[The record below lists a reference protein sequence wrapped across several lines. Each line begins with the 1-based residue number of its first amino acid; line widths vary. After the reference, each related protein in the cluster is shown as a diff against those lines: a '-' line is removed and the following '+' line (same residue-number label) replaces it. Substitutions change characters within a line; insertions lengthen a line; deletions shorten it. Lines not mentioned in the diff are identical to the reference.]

1 MGMLQVYGIAGAVL
15 FATGVALVATR
26 RNAVMAL
33 IGIELI
39 FNAANVNLVAFASF
53 DPAAEG
59 YTASL
64 FVMAIAAAEAAVA
77 LALILNMFKRF
88 RTVDLRR
95 LRELKG

>member
-1 MGMLQVYGIAGAVL
+1 MLQVYGIAGALL
-15 FATGVALVATR
+15 FATGIALVATR

-39 FNAANVNLVAFASF
+39 FNAANINLVAFAPF
-53 DPAAEG
+53 DPSGEG

-64 FVMAIAAAEAAVA
+64 FVMALAAAEAAVA
-77 LALILNMFKRF
+77 LALILNVFKRF
-88 RTVDLRR
+88 RTVDLQR